1 MDPFHP
7 LGRLERA
14 LRWSFPCGRISG
26 IEIRVFG
33 TALVVLAYTLWAM
46 LDGGRPLGA
55 AATFT
60 ALGIGSLY
68 LVVLVHELGHAF
80 MGRRFHVPTH
90 RITLSAF
97 GGLAHMS
104 APAPSPRA
112 EALISVAGPATH
124 LVWIA
129 LAWPLSKVVPPLHL
143 GGWREDV
150 FGRFVQLNLALI
162 LFNLLPVFPMDGG
175 RVFRAFLCRRL
186 HPNLATLWAC
196 RVGVVG
202 NVLIAAYALSRHGV
216 LGSIGFFIG
225 VNGVMVCLREMM
237 AARFSDG
244 PYGPSDFAPW
254 ATDPEAWRAGSRA
267 VPRDEALRH
276 RGLHRLP
283 GGPTPGTGRRDDPS
297 EEAEAPSEHG
307 QTATATAEAPPDEET
322 LDRLLARVSEVGL
335 AGLSP
340 DERATLT
347 RISQS
352 RRGRR

>member
-1 MDPFHP
+1 
-7 LGRLERA
+7 
-14 LRWSFPCGRISG
+14 
-26 IEIRVFG
+26 
-33 TALVVLAYTLWAM
+33 
-46 LDGGRPLGA
+46 
-55 AATFT
+55 
-60 ALGIGSLY
+60 
-68 LVVLVHELGHAF
+68 
-80 MGRRFHVPTH
+80 
-90 RITLSAF
+90 
-97 GGLAHMS
+97 
-104 APAPSPRA
+104 
-112 EALISVAGPATH
+112 
-124 LVWIA
+124 
-129 LAWPLSKVVPPLHL
+129 
-143 GGWREDV
+143 
-150 FGRFVQLNLALI
+150 
-162 LFNLLPVFPMDGG
+162 MDGG

-196 RVGVVG
+196 RVGIVG

-244 PYGPSDFAPW
+244 PYAPSDDAPW
-254 ATDPEAWRAGSRA
+254 APDPDAWKVGSRA

-283 GGPTPGTGRRDDPS
+283 GGLTPGAGRRDEGPA
-297 EEAEAPSEHG
+297 EAEAPVGTG